1 MMPLTAVAR
10 QSRPLDTKYS
20 TDFAATHFRSQA
32 FEPGPVNPTRTA
44 SPQIVIN
51 DYDARETHGA
61 GPFHETELEACA
73 FLVVNQLA
81 RLGLA
86 NIDDSFPGKTFRS
99 KFRIHPLLRF
109 QVA

>member
-1 MMPLTAVAR
+1 MRVKPR
-10 QSRPLDTKYS
+10 R
-20 TDFAATHFRSQA
+20 
-32 FEPGPVNPTRTA
+32 
-44 SPQIVIN
+44 
-51 DYDARETHGA
+51 A
-61 GPFHETELEACA
+61 GPFRETELEACA

-109 QVA
+109 QVARFLLPPR